1 MNKVTV
7 VAIVVILAL
16 FGGLIAWSSISNHGS
31 GIDFSQYD
39 SAKLIAGDDNNGG
52 IADHVRGQTE
62 DPKVIV
68 VEYADL
74 QCPGCASVMPHI
86 HKLFEQYGDRVAFV
100 YRNFPIGMGHPNA
113 RAAAAA
119 AESAGFQDKYWEMV
133 ETIYANR
140 AEWTGEVGDKRTQ
153 VFVDL
158 FKEIAPEGD
167 ADKFRSD
174 MSNPNIEKKV
184 NFDYNLGR
192 EKDNVEATPGFYVNG
207 KEVEIGDDIQTSEQL
222 KDAVEAKI
230 NEALKEQGLE
240 TGAKQ

>member
-16 FGGLIAWSSISNHGS
+16 FGGLLAWSSISNQGS
-31 GIDFSQYD
+31 AIDFSQYD
-39 SAKLIAGDDNNGG
+39 SSKLIAGDDNNGG
-52 IADHVRGQTE
+52 IADHMRGQI
-62 DPKVIV
+62 DNPKVIV

-100 YRNFPIGMGHPNA
+100 YRNFPIAGHQNA

-140 AEWTGEVGDKRTQ
+140 AEWMSEVGDKRTQ
-153 VFVDL
+153 VFMDL

-167 ADKFRSD
+167 VDKFRSD
-174 MSNPNIEKKV
+174 MGNPSIEKKV

-192 EKDNVEATPGFYVNG
+192 EKDDVNATPAFYVNG
-207 KEVEIGDDIQTSEQL
+207 KAVEIGDDIETSEQL

-230 NEALKEQGLE
+230 NEVLKELGLE
-240 TGAKQ
+240 TGAK